1 MAERSDALKKAQQKY
16 MERFAVARV
25 RMEREK
31 YEAVQ
36 TYAEGQGMSVNA
48 LMVDLLDQAME
59 RDGGRMPPENA
70 QQGQEG
76 SRENGTVSLPYE
88 TIEAAQRAAKVVG
101 EVLPDFVARAMETQA
116 QRDIAALRLG
126 INPVTGGKLEKEV

>member
-76 SRENGTVSLPYE
+76 SRERDGILTLRDNRSRSEGRKS
-88 TIEAAQRAAKVVG
+88 RRRG
-101 EVLPDFVARAMETQA
+101 VA
-116 QRDIAALRLG
+116 
-126 INPVTGGKLEKEV
+126 